1 MALFVLIAVGI
12 VVAQTWLDW
21 RASKKSWVVPDWAK
35 GMALGGM
42 IAVPIT
48 ALASFTTVWIQQGG
62 NMESSA
68 FNSGFFW
75 MQLAFLL
82 CVMAIIVF
90 TVRRKQ
96 SRSMVLLGAAAA
108 VALWLGVTLLY

>member
-21 RASKKSWVVPDWAK
+21 RASKKSWVAPDWAK

-42 IAVPIT
+42 IAVPFT
-48 ALASFTTVWIQQGG
+48 ALASFTTVWIQEGG

-68 FNSGFFW
+68 FDSGFFW
-75 MQLAFLL
+75 MKLAFLL
-82 CVMAIIVF
+82 CVMGIIAF

-96 SRSMVLLGAAAA
+96 SRSMVLLGAFAAI
-108 VALWLGVTLLY
+108 ALWLGATLLY

>member
-12 VVAQTWLDW
+12 VVTQTWLDW

-42 IAVPIT
+42 IAVPFT
-48 ALASFTTVWIQQGG
+48 ALASFTTVWIQEGG
-62 NMESSA
+62 NMESNA
-68 FNSGFFW
+68 LGSGFFW
-75 MQLAFLL
+75 MKLAFLL
-82 CVMAIIVF
+82 CVMAIIAF

-96 SRSMVLLGAAAA
+96 SRPMVLLGAVAAL
-108 VALWLGVTLLY
+108 ALWLGVTLLY